1 MASYDYDFITG
12 CDRYSTWA
20 SLLIGLVA
28 GPIFIAAD
36 KLLLACRIDDP
47 VNAVPVNGVGGEWV
61 FLFKPFISYYNFQA
75 FSVSSV
81 LLFLELTARAC
92 FMFGISR
99 VWSCSAGTW
108 SG

>member
-47 VNAVPVNGVGGEWV
+47 VNAVPVNGVGGW
-61 FLFKPFISYYNFQA
+61 LGFIIRIFIIN
-75 FSVSSV
+75 
-81 LLFLELTARAC
+81 
-92 FMFGISR
+92 SR
-99 VWSCSAGTW
+99 HPRSHLCST
-108 SG
+108 SKS